1 MGRVVLDTG
10 VLIAG
15 AKKEPLPE
23 LGDADDIAIPA
34 LVVAEFLAGVKL
46 DQDEQRAAAIRG
58 YLGSVL
64 EVAPALEY
72 DDAVAEHHAELLAH
86 TRRSGEPRG
95 AHDLVIAAT
104 ARAYE
109 RTVYTTDARARF
121 DALPGVECV
130 VLGSAQAGR
139 SA

>member
-23 LGDADDIAIPA
+23 LDDADDIAIPV
-34 LVVAEFLAGVKL
+34 LVVAEFLAGIEL
-46 DQDEQRAAAIRG
+46 DQDEQRAAAMRG
-58 YLGSVL
+58 YLDSLL
-64 EVAPALEY
+64 EVAPTLEY

-86 TRRSGEPRG
+86 TRRSGKPRD
-95 AHDLVIAAT
+95 AHDLIIAAT
-104 ARAYE
+104 ARSYA
-109 RTVYTTDARARF
+109 RTVYTTDARTRF

-130 VLGSAQAGR
+130 VLSSGQAGR